1 MHEKLSKS
9 YRLITILFYRLMNLM
24 HFVIRCF
31 SIFVTRRRKPNMLI
45 VLSKIFYFF
54 EQHLRQNFYLC
65 EQSHN
70 GDILNAILK

>member
-1 MHEKLSKS
+1 M
-9 YRLITILFYRLMNLM
+9 Y
-24 HFVIRCF
+24 FVNRRF

-45 VLSKIFYFF
+45 VLSKNFFYFF

-70 GDILNAILK
+70 GDILNGILK

>member
-1 MHEKLSKS
+1 M
-9 YRLITILFYRLMNLM
+9 Y
-24 HFVIRCF
+24 FVNRRF
-31 SIFVTRRRKPNMLI
+31 GIFVTRRRKPNMLI